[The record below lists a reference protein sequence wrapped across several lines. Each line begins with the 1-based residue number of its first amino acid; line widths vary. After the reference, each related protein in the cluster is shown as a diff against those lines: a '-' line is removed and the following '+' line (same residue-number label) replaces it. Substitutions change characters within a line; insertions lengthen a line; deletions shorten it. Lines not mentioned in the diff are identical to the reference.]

1 MALKFDM
8 SNPQWQQQYG
18 NQLYGGGAP
27 DYAQMGE
34 AIGMGAGLLGKA
46 MHKKFAPAGK
56 AYEEY
61 RLSGD
66 FPEGE
71 LPKSYEAWKAT
82 DWKDQ
87 RLEERAKRFGPKYEG
102 SPLLKMFFD
111 KEAGK
116 KKEDIIAGFGGYGGL
131 DESQKTQLED
141 QYRLKESED
150 MQKYL
155 ADKGIQ
161 LNTAGLMVMPPS
173 LRKLLIESIPGGEMT
188 QGLWDK
194 INKHAAEFATGVK
207 TKVLPDALGGGY
219 DDEKLKEIYGED
231 PSKYY
236 TDKQKEALKEAGPDK
251 YKFTPFKGL
260 GYAAFGGTEEG
271 ADYTGLVPGVLGA
284 GAKAFTGTTEKAGK
298 ALDNLI
304 QSQTK
309 TAGYGGGVLADV
321 MKQGKLGMENVRQE
335 NIEKKEKIKEF
346 FGSDQMRKIFR
357 PKQYKAEIEASS
369 GASGYDKYA
378 SSFSKDI
385 GNSLANAINTYPG
398 LKSKLTKEDY
408 EKLSYLSEMDKGGL
422 GRGGSVGQRAQEFIN
437 EILGREQLLS
447 KNVSQ
452 LNASELNQGSDKPL
466 LDAYNK
472 YRNVDAGSSI
482 RLKLIKKG
490 YQFDSDGNILSKK
503 EPPSIKEGNINESF
517 IERYN

>member
-27 DYAQMGE
+27 NYAEMGE
-34 AIGMGAGLLGKA
+34 AIGMGAGLLGQA
-46 MHKKFAPAGK
+46 MHRKFAPAGK
-56 AYEEY
+56 AYEKY
-61 RLSGD
+61 YYSGD
-66 FPEGE
+66 RPEGE

-82 DWKDQ
+82 DWQDQ
-87 RLEERAKRFGPKYEG
+87 KAANKLKRLEERAERFGPKYES
-102 SPLLKMFFD
+102 SPLLQMFFD
-111 KEAGK
+111 KEAGESK
-116 KKEDIIAGFGGYGGL
+116 KVGGNIISDDLTGVEETGDTGGGSDDPTTLDYREDPNYEEAPL
-131 DESQKTQLED
+131 VEEQKQPDRYKLTPL
-141 QYRLKESED
+141 
-150 MQKYL
+150 
-155 ADKGIQ
+155 KGIRQ
-161 LNTAGLMVMPPS
+161 
-173 LRKLLIESIPGGEMT
+173 
-188 QGLWDK
+188 
-194 INKHAAEFATGVK
+194 
-207 TKVLPDALGGGY
+207 AL
-219 DDEKLKEIYGED
+219 
-231 PSKYY
+231 
-236 TDKQKEALKEAGPDK
+236 
-251 YKFTPFKGL
+251 
-260 GYAAFGGTEEG
+260 FGGTEEG
-271 ADYTGLVPGVLGA
+271 VDYTGLVPGVLGA

-447 KNVSQ
+447 KEVI
-452 LNASELNQGSDKPL
+452 ELNKEQVGGRRF
-466 LDAYNK
+466 
-472 YRNVDAGSSI
+472 RNVTTGEEN
-482 RLKLIKKG
+482 
-490 YQFDSDGNILSKK
+490 Y
-503 EPPSIKEGNINESF
+503 
-517 IERYN
+517 ERYE